1 MIDWE
6 ERYRELENQIEQMLI
21 KVGSTLKAA
30 EERAERRVV
39 DSSANEVREIIV
51 DSNSNPTLVTVVADG
66 IDMEYALYLYGD
78 TTAPAKYAYQRNNT
92 FSLNVHGGP
101 LKRIKAFARSRSN
114 KERLGVKHID
124 LTK

>member
-21 KVGSTLKAA
+21 KVGATLKAA
-30 EERAERRVV
+30 EEQAER
-39 DSSANEVREIIV
+39 SALNDPANSIREIIV
-51 DSNSNPTLVTVVADG
+51 DNRSKPSLVTVVADG
-66 IDMEYALYLYGD
+66 IDMEYSLYLYGESND
-78 TTAPAKYAYQRNNT
+78 PAKYAYQRNNT
-92 FSLNVHGGP
+92 FSLKAHHGS

-114 KERLGVKHID
+114 EERLGVKHLD